1 MTRSIESFL
10 RPSLLAVAIAIAAPL
25 VSTALIAAE
34 QAGSQRSYNLPAAPL
49 ATTLNQI
56 ASQAGIALALDPALA
71 SGRTSAPV
79 KGQYDAV
86 GALQQALRGSGL
98 QLQQS
103 SAGTYSLVAVEE
115 NAIALPSTDINAKV
129 ASADGSAAAGYRAET
144 VKNVGALG
152 AMKLQDTPYSMSVVS
167 QEFLKNTQ
175 TTSLDDVFK
184 RNPATQLYGPRSA
197 GYASAVAIRGFS
209 GSGNMN
215 IANDGLRFSNGADAG
230 NFIEDTEQLEIITGL
245 TGFLYGPGTPGGL
258 VNYVLKRPTYERYNS
273 VTLGNAGG
281 ENYYLHGDFG
291 GKIDDAGVF
300 AYRLNVL
307 TQDGETAI
315 DLQKHRRQM
324 ISAALDWNVNDDL
337 QIQFDASHRKNQV
350 RGLSSYW
357 YVAPGIERPDA
368 SSLKNDRLYSQKW
381 SFSDNETDK
390 AGVRANWRLNDT
402 FTLRGAFA
410 AQQYTD
416 EFTYT
421 GPTLTSA
428 TTYSQPI
435 YAFAPIESEEKSGSL
450 FLDAAFAT
458 GPLEHKLTVGYQGN
472 TTRVKQYEDH
482 IPYPSWQ
489 YQSPVGTIPLGEQP
503 QVTKPGWSIGHGK
516 QRLANSAETNN
527 FLLGDIITFNEQW
540 STILGVTQTQIKS
553 YSNEFVYAKAFGTP
567 ETETKYNKSKTSP
580 NVSLIY
586 KPVPWLT
593 TYATYIEGLQSG
605 SVAPSDAI
613 NAGQA
618 LAPQISEQY
627 EIGAKATV
635 GDTLYTL
642 AFFNIDKPNNYKNS
656 LGLYT
661 QDGRQENNG
670 MEFSVTGKVVP
681 QLTVVG
687 GVTLLDPKVKK
698 GQNAANNGNAPT
710 NVTKQLAKVYVEYE
724 LDGVPGVA
732 LTGGAYYTGKQYA
745 DEANHVSL
753 PSFTTFDAGARY
765 KTHVADND
773 VTFRV
778 NVANLANKEYWLN
791 SFYLGDPRTVQFSAQ
806 VEF

>member
-25 VSTALIAAE
+25 VSAPSFAAE
-34 QAGSQRSYNLPAAPL
+34 QAGNLRSYNLPAAPL

-79 KGQYDAV
+79 SGQYDAV
-86 GALQQALRGSGL
+86 GALQQALRGTGL
-98 QLQQS
+98 QLEQS
-103 SAGTYSLVAVEE
+103 AAGTYSLVAVEE
-115 NAIALPSTDINAKV
+115 NAIALPNTDVNARI
-129 ASADGSAAAGYRAET
+129 AAAEGSAEAGYRVEN

-152 AMKLQDTPYSMSVVS
+152 GMKLQDTPYSMSVVS

-215 IANDGLRFSNGADAG
+215 IANDGLRFTNGADAG

-245 TGFLYGPGTPGGL
+245 TGFLYGPATPGGL

-307 TQDGETAI
+307 AQDGETAI
-315 DLQKHRRQM
+315 
-324 ISAALDWNVNDDL
+324 DL

-357 YVAPGIERPDA
+357 YVFPGVERPDA
-368 SSLKNDRLYSQKW
+368 SSLKNDKLYSQKW

-402 FTLRGAFA
+402 FTLRAAFA

-421 GPTLTSA
+421 GPTVTA
-428 TTYSQPI
+428 TNTYSQPI
-435 YAFAPIESEEKSGSL
+435 YAFAPIETEEKSGSL
-450 FLDAAFAT
+450 FLDAVFAT
-458 GPLEHKLTVGYQGN
+458 GPLGHKLTVGYQGN
-472 TTRVKQYEDH
+472 TSRVKQYEDH
-482 IPYPSWQ
+482 IPYPGWQ
-489 YQSPVGTIPLGEQP
+489 YQSPVGTLPITEQP
-503 QVTKPGWSIGHGK
+503 QVGKPGWSIGHGD
-516 QRLANSAETNN
+516 QRLANSSETNN

-540 STILGVTQTQIKS
+540 STILGVTRSQIKS
-553 YSNEFVYAKAFGTP
+553 YANEFVYAKAFGTP

-580 NVSLIY
+580 NISIIY

-605 SVAPSDAI
+605 GTVPSDGV
-613 NAGQA
+613 NAGQI
-618 LAPQISEQY
+618 LAPQVSEQY

-635 GDTLYTL
+635 GETLFTL

-656 LGLYT
+656 LGFYT

-670 MEFSVTGKVVP
+670 MEFSVTGKVMP
-681 QLTVVG
+681 ELTVVG

-698 GQNAANNGNAPT
+698 TSVAANEGNAPT
-710 NVTKQLAKVYVEYE
+710 NVAKQLAKVYAEYE
-724 LDGVPGVA
+724 LDALPGVA
-732 LTGGAYYTGKQYA
+732 LTGGAYYTGKQYT
-745 DEANHVSL
+745 DEANHTSL

-765 KTHVADND
+765 KTHVGEND

-778 NVANLANKEYWLN
+778 NVANLTNKEYWLN

-806 VEF
+806 MEF

>member
-1 MTRSIESFL
+1 MTRSIESLL

-25 VSTALIAAE
+25 AATPLIAAE
-34 QAGSQRSYNLPAAPL
+34 QSQRSYNLPAAPL
-49 ATTLNQI
+49 ASTLNQI
-56 ASQAGIALALDPALA
+56 ASQAGIALSLDPALA
-71 SGRTSAPV
+71 NGRTSAPV
-79 KGQYDAV
+79 NGQFNGV
-86 GALQQALRGSGL
+86 GALQQALRGTGL
-98 QLQQS
+98 QLQQG
-103 SAGTYSLVAVEE
+103 SAGTYTLVAVEE
-115 NAIALPSTDINAKV
+115 GAVALPSTDINAYV
-129 ASADGSAAAGYRAET
+129 ASADGSAAAGYRAES

-152 AMKLQDTPYSMSVVS
+152 GMKLQDTPYSMSVVS

-184 RNPATQLYGPRSA
+184 RNPATQLYGPRAA

-215 IANDGLRFSNGADAG
+215 IANDGLRFTNGADAG

-245 TGFLYGPGTPGGL
+245 TGFLYGPATPGGL

-315 DLQKHRRQM
+315 DLQKHRREM

-357 YVAPGIERPDA
+357 YVFPGAERPDA
-368 SSLKNDRLYSQKW
+368 SSLKNDKLYSQKW

-402 FTLRGAFA
+402 FTLRAAFA

-421 GPTLTSA
+421 GPTISRTG
-428 TTYSQPI
+428 TYSQPL

-450 FLDAAFAT
+450 FLDAAFDT
-458 GPLEHKLTVGYQGN
+458 GPLGHKLTVGYQGN

-482 IPYPSWQ
+482 IPYPGPQ
-489 YQSPVGTIPLGEQP
+489 YVSPVGEIPLDQQP
-503 QVTKPGWSIGHGK
+503 QVDKPSYSIGHGD

-540 STILGVTQTQIKS
+540 STILGVTHTQIKS
-553 YSNEFVYAKAFGTP
+553 YTNEFVYAKAFGTP
-567 ETETKYNKSKTSP
+567 ETETKYNKTKTSP
-580 NVSLIY
+580 NISLIY

-593 TYATYIEGLQSG
+593 TYATYIEGLQAG
-605 SVAPSDAI
+605 GVAPSDAI

-635 GDTLYTL
+635 GETLFTL

-656 LGLYT
+656 AGLYT

-681 QLTVVG
+681 ELTVVG
-687 GVTLLDPKVKK
+687 GITLLDPKVKK
-698 GQNAANNGNAPT
+698 TAVTANEGNAPT
-710 NVTKQLAKVYVEYE
+710 NVAKQLAKVYAEYD
-724 LDGVPGVA
+724 LDAIPGFA

-745 DEANHVSL
+745 DEANHESL

-806 VEF
+806 LEF

>member
-1 MTRSIESFL
+1 MTRSIESLL

-25 VSTALIAAE
+25 AATPSFAAE
-34 QAGSQRSYNLPAAPL
+34 QTQRSYNLPAAPL
-49 ATTLNQI
+49 ASTLNQI

-71 SGRTSAPV
+71 SGKTSAPV
-79 KGQYDAV
+79 KGEYTGV
-86 GALQQALRGSGL
+86 VALEQALRGTGL

-115 NAIALPSTDINAKV
+115 GVLALPSTNINANV
-129 ASADGSAAAGYRAET
+129 ASVDGSAAAGYRTES

-152 AMKLQDTPYSMSVVS
+152 GMKLQDTPYSMSVVS

-184 RNPATQLYGPRSA
+184 RNPATQLYGPRAA

-215 IANDGLRFSNGADAG
+215 IANDGLRFTNGADAG

-245 TGFLYGPGTPGGL
+245 TGFLYGPATPGGL

-291 GKIDDAGVF
+291 GKIDDAGMF

-337 QIQFDASHRKNQV
+337 QIQFDASHRKNEV

-357 YVAPGIERPDA
+357 YVYPGAERPDA
-368 SSLKNDRLYSQKW
+368 SSLKNDKLYSQKW

-402 FTLRGAFA
+402 FTLRAAFA

-421 GPTLTSA
+421 GPLA
-428 TTYSQPI
+428 
-435 YAFAPIESEEKSGSL
+435 
-450 FLDAAFAT
+450 
-458 GPLEHKLTVGYQGN
+458 HKLTVGYQGN
-472 TTRVKQYEDH
+472 TSRVKQYEDH

-489 YQSPVGTIPLGEQP
+489 YQSPVGTLPISERP
-503 QVTKPGWSIGHGK
+503 QVDKPSWSIGHGD
-516 QRLANSAETNN
+516 QRLANSSETNN

-540 STILGVTQTQIKS
+540 STILGLTHTQIKS
-553 YSNEFVYAKAFGTP
+553 YANEFVYAKAFGTP
-567 ETETKYNKSKTSP
+567 ETETKYNKTKTSP
-580 NVSLIY
+580 NISIIY

-605 SVAPSDAI
+605 GTVPSDGL
-613 NAGQA
+613 NAGQI
-618 LAPQISEQY
+618 LAPQVSEQY
-627 EIGAKATV
+627 EVGAKATV
-635 GDTLYTL
+635 GETLFTL

-656 LGLYT
+656 LGYYT

-681 QLTVVG
+681 ELTVVG
-687 GVTLLDPKVKK
+687 GITLLDPKVKK
-698 GQNAANNGNAPT
+698 TSVAANEGNAPT
-710 NVTKQLAKVYVEYE
+710 NVAKQLAKVYAEYD
-724 LDGVPGVA
+724 LDAVPGLA

-745 DEANHVSL
+745 DEANHESL

-773 VTFRV
+773 VTFRL

-806 VEF
+806 LEF